1 MQDSTAARP
10 PVQASPGPVVFE
22 VRCLWRCL
30 AAVPD
35 RRHRRGK
42 RYALPLL
49 LLLMVLAKLSGQDRP
64 SGIADWV
71 AHRRDQLAPLLGLPL
86 ARAPHHNPY
95 RRLLAPAPGR
105 PPGWSRGHHRPAPLR
120 RRRAIRVR

>member
-1 MQDSTAARP
+1 MQDNIAPGAPLPS
-10 PVQASPGPVVFE
+10 PVPVVFD
-22 VRCLWRCL
+22 VRQLWRRL

-49 LLLMVLAKLSGQDRP
+49 LVLMVLAKLSGQDRP

-71 AHRRDQLAPLLGLPL
+71 AHRRDRLGLLLDLPL
-86 ARAPHHNPY
+86 ARAPHHNTY
-95 RRLLAPAPGR
+95 RRILAQAIAPAELDAAVG
-105 PPGWSRGHHRPAPLR
+105 AF
-120 RRRAIRVR
+120 